1 MVNVK
6 LTKQNLLKRGYSIAG
21 YARANKFNL
30 STFKMFLRGQWTSNG
45 PVVTSYI
52 AALRRDGLIDEI
64 EKA

>member
-6 LTKQNLLKRGYSIAG
+6 LTKQNLLERGYSIAG

-30 STFKMFLRGQWTSNG
+30 NTFKMFLRGQWTSNG
-45 PVVTSYI
+45 PVVTSYV